1 MKYKLTINY
10 EYIEGV
16 QEQYD
21 ELIEDGYLPD
31 EAEKRIESNLREL
44 ASKISGRADNTFWDN
59 DRKIKE
65 LKHPTR
71 KCPD

>member
-10 EYIEGV
+10 EYIKDV

-31 EAEKRIESNLREL
+31 EAKRQIEFDLKEL
-44 ASKISGRADNTFWDN
+44 AYKISGRADNTFWGGYTEIINVEEIN
-59 DRKIKE
+59 D
-65 LKHPTR
+65 
-71 KCPD
+71 